1 MTRTQG
7 PLSAAVDKP
16 KNAMQTLRRLLSFMR
31 HVRGWFYC
39 AMVLS
44 VISSLAQ
51 LAVPY
56 FIGQIIDSI
65 SLTTNT
71 NGVHIHQT
79 ILWLI
84 GFTALSITLQYIN
97 AIFLIHLAQRVIVK
111 MREAVFT
118 KYSSLPISYFDRYQ
132 VGDMLSRISYDIDT
146 INTSLSA
153 DVIVLF
159 ASLVTVISALV
170 LMIGISL
177 PLMSVFLITLPLSI
191 MISRKLARVTR
202 PLFRTRSAKLG
213 EMNGYIEET
222 ISGIKTIKAYA
233 VESSFIKG
241 FDEKNE
247 AASQAY
253 YEADYWGSIAGPAI
267 NFINN
272 ISLTLIT
279 LVGALLLLFRVT
291 SIGQISA
298 FILISRRFSAPI
310 SEASNMFAEL
320 QATLAAAERVF
331 KVLDELGEVETGD
344 KILSKQLV
352 GTVDFEQVVFR
363 YDDTK
368 TVIKGITLHVP
379 ARSMVAIVGS
389 TGGGKTSLVSLLMRF
404 YDPQSGDIKIDGQ
417 SILTCTRPSVREAF
431 AMVLQDSWLFEGTIL
446 ENLTY
451 GAHNVSE
458 ARVWEVLDKV
468 ALTHFVKASQHG
480 LHTKIVDDGANISQG
495 QKQLITIA
503 RAILLERPMVILDEA
518 TSHVDSVSEKLIAAA
533 LHELTSDKT
542 CFIIAHRLS
551 TIVSSSMIVVIED
564 GEVVE
569 TGTHSELM
577 RKQGVY
583 MRLYNAQLSEGINV

>member
-1 MTRTQG
+1 MTRMQG
-7 PLSAAVDKP
+7 PISSAVDKP
-16 KNAMQTLRRLLSFMR
+16 KNALQTLKRLLSFMH
-31 HVRGWFYC
+31 HVRGWFYL
-39 AMVLS
+39 AMILS
-44 VISSLAQ
+44 IISSLAQ

-56 FIGQIIDSI
+56 LIGQIVDSV
-65 SLTTNT
+65 SAMSDFDNT
-71 NGVHIHQT
+71 RINQA

-84 GFTALSITLQYIN
+84 GFTVLSIALQYALSILMIN
-97 AIFLIHLAQRVIVK
+97 LAQRVIVK

-118 KYSSLPISYFDRYQ
+118 KFSSLSISYFDRYQ
-132 VGDMLSRISYDIDT
+132 IGDMLSRISYDIDT

-153 DVIVLF
+153 DVVVLF
-159 ASLVTVISALV
+159 SSIVTVISALV

-177 PLMSVFLITLPLSI
+177 PLMSVFIITLPLSI
-191 MISRKLARVTR
+191 FISRKLAKITR
-202 PLFRTRSAKLG
+202 PLFRTRSARLG
-213 EMNGYIEET
+213 DMNGYIEET

-233 VESSFIKG
+233 VENSFIKG

-279 LVGALLLLFRVT
+279 LVGAVLLLFRIT

-298 FILISRRFSAPI
+298 FILYSRRFSAPI

-320 QATLAAAERVF
+320 QSTLAAAERVF
-331 KVLDELGEVETGD
+331 KVLDEPHEIETGD
-344 KILSKQLV
+344 MILSKKLV
-352 GTVDFEQVVFR
+352 GSVDFEHVIFR
-363 YDDTK
+363 YDDSK

-417 SILTCTRPSVREAF
+417 SILKCTRASVRAAF
-431 AMVLQDSWLFEGTIL
+431 AMVLQDSWLFEGTIR

-451 GAHNVSE
+451 GADNVSE
-458 ARVWEVLDKV
+458 ARIWEVLDKV
-468 ALTHFVKASQHG
+468 SLTHFVKASHYG
-480 LHTKIVDDGANISQG
+480 LNTTIVDDGANISQG

-503 RAILLERPMVILDEA
+503 RAMLLDRPMVILDEA
-518 TSHVDSVSEKLIAAA
+518 TSHVDSVSERLIAAA

-551 TIVSSSMIVVIED
+551 TIIASSMIVVIEQ
-564 GEVVE
+564 GEIVE

-577 RKQGVY
+577 RKQGAY
-583 MRLYNAQLSEGINV
+583 MRLYNAQLSEGMKE